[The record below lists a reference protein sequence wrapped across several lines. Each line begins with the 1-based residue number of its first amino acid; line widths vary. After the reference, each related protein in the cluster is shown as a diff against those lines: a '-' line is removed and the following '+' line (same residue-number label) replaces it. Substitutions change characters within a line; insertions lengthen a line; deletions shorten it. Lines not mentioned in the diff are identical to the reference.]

1 MSRTETTDVQS
12 FDPNV
17 IALSIPAIGVLVW
30 LVRLEGRV
38 NTNEALQ
45 KNVLAEVLYIRQRID
60 RALNHANDGD

>member
-1 MSRTETTDVQS
+1 MQT
-12 FDPNV
+12 FDPN
-17 IALSIPAIGVLVW
+17 ILALVVPAVGVLVW

-60 RALNHANDGD
+60 RAINGHGHDDE

>member
-1 MSRTETTDVQS
+1 MT
-12 FDPNV
+12 FDPGV
-17 IALSIPAIGVLVW
+17 IALSMPAIGVLVW

-60 RALNHANDGD
+60 RALNHANDNE